1 MVSKPTR
8 RASLSSPPPLDEAWW
23 AALLAE
29 EHATAP
35 PKQPSAPPRT
45 PKKKEAQPTS
55 VNWEQARLIYE
66 RDETVT
72 LKVSGYNRGGLL
84 VNGADIQG
92 FVPLSHLVDLPPEKG
107 QDNLEPLLANYV
119 GRSLV
124 LKVIECDPRRGRV
137 VLSERAGMADAGARH
152 RLFQALRNTQR
163 TWGTVTNI
171 TDFGIFV
178 DLGGLEGLI
187 HVSELSW
194 GRVRHPADVVR
205 LGERIEVFVIS
216 VDEDRSRVA
225 LSLKRLKPNP
235 WETVESRYRVGQI
248 IEVEITGIVSFGA
261 FARLEEGL
269 DGLIHVSQMGK
280 PGESVKPHQIL
291 REGQRVQA
299 RILHV
304 DAANQRLGLSLHLDK
319 D

>member
-1 MVSKPTR
+1 MVSKLNR
-8 RASLSSPPPLDEAWW
+8 RPSLNSPPPIDEAWW

-29 EHATAP
+29 EQVTPTTKQVPRLPRAQKRKEPQP
-35 PKQPSAPPRT
+35 P
-45 PKKKEAQPTS
+45 S
-55 VNWEQARLIYE
+55 VNWEQARTIYE
-66 RDETVT
+66 KDETIT
-72 LKVSGYNRGGLL
+72 LKVTGYNRGGLL

-92 FVPLSHLVDLPPEKG
+92 FVPLSHLVDLPPEKETN
-107 QDNLEPLLANYV
+107 DLEQLLASYV

-124 LKVIECDPRRGRV
+124 LKVIECDPKRGRV
-137 VLSERAGMADAGARH
+137 VLSERAGMADPGARN
-152 RLFQALRNTQR
+152 RLFQSLRQTQR

-171 TDFGIFV
+171 TDFGVFV

-194 GRVRHPADVVR
+194 GRVRHPSDVVR
-205 LGERIEVFVIS
+205 VGERIEVFVIH
-216 VDEDRSRVA
+216 VDEEHSRIA

-235 WETVESRYRVGQI
+235 WETAESRYHVGQI

-280 PGESVKPHQIL
+280 PGESVKPRQIL
-291 REGQRVQA
+291 REGQRVRA

-304 DAANQRLGLSLHLDK
+304 DASHQRLGLSLHLDET
-319 D
+319 

>member
-1 MVSKPTR
+1 MVSKTTR
-8 RASLSSPPPLDEAWW
+8 RAPLSSPPPFDEAWW

-29 EHATAP
+29 EHTTEP
-35 PKQPSAPPRT
+35 SKQPSAPSRV
-45 PKKKEAQPTS
+45 PKKKEPQPTS

-66 RDETVT
+66 RDETIT
-72 LKVSGYNRGGLL
+72 LKVTGYNRGGLL

-92 FVPLSHLVDLPPEKG
+92 FVPLSHLVDLPPEKE

-137 VLSERAGMADAGARH
+137 VLSERAGMADPGARH

-163 TWGTVTNI
+163 AWGIVTNI
-171 TDFGIFV
+171 TDFGVFV

-291 REGQRVQA
+291 HEGQRVQA

-304 DAANQRLGLSLHLDK
+304 DAANQRLGLSLNLG
-319 D
+319 

>member
-29 EHATAP
+29 EHTTAP
-35 PKQPSAPPRT
+35 PKQPSAPSRT
-45 PKKKEAQPTS
+45 HKKKEPESTS

-92 FVPLSHLVDLPPEKG
+92 FVPLSHLVDLPPEKEQG
-107 QDNLEPLLANYV
+107 NLEPLLANYV

-163 TWGTVTNI
+163 AWGIVTNI
-171 TDFGIFV
+171 TDFGVFV

-216 VDEDRSRVA
+216 VDEDRSRIA

-280 PGESVKPHQIL
+280 PGESVMPHQIL

-304 DAANQRLGLSLHLDK
+304 DAVNQRLGLSLHLDEI
-319 D
+319 